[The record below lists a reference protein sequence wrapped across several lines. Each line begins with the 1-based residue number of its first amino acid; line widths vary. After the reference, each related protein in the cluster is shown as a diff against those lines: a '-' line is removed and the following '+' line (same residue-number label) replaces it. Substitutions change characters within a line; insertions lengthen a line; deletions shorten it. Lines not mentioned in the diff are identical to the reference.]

1 MLADYDMAYEMRYVA
16 LRYFNAAGAS
26 PSRDIG
32 EDHDPESHLIPLV
45 LKLRRA
51 YAGRLPS
58 MVLIM
63 LLQTV
68 PVCVIMFM
76 SAT

>member
-1 MLADYDMAYEMRYVA
+1 MIEKMLADYDMAYEMRYVA

-45 LKLRRA
+45 
-51 YAGRLPS
+51 
-58 MVLIM
+58 
-63 LLQTV
+63 
-68 PVCVIMFM
+68 
-76 SAT
+76 